1 MLARL
6 GSFVVRRRR
15 STLIGVLLLTVAAA
29 VFGGGVA
36 RNLIAG
42 GFEPA
47 GAESV
52 RAEEVLEDAFGQ
64 DEPNVVL
71 VVTAADGDVNSDAT
85 RAAGTEITE
94 FVAGFE
100 HVDIAVSYWTLGD
113 PPPLRGS
120 GGDNAFV
127 MAHVAGDRHGGDR
140 ASRRARRRARGVG
153 RRRRRRDHPRR
164 RPRRRQLRG
173 HPHDRA
179 GPADSPR

>member
-15 STLIGVLLLTVAAA
+15 FTLVGGLLLMLAAA

-52 RAEEVLEDAFGQ
+52 RAEEVLEDTFGQ
-64 DEPNVVL
+64 VQPNVVL
-71 VVTAADGDVNSDAT
+71 VVTATDGDVNSDLT

-100 HVDIAVSYWTLGD
+100 HVDLAVSYWTLGD
-113 PPPLRGS
+113 PPPLRGTE
-120 GGDNAFV
+120 GDNALV
-127 MAHVAGDRHGGDR
+127 MAHVEGSETEAMERSDELIDALEDGGVGGD
-140 ASRRARRRARGVG
+140 AVTVQAGGLAVVNSEITHTVE
-153 RRRRRRDHPRR
+153 RDL
-164 RPRRRQLRG
+164 QI
-173 HPHDRA
+173 A
-179 GPADSPR
+179 